1 MHAGDETIPPS
12 SPTDVLKEFC
22 EKIVNVFQADHSRF
36 ANAFL
41 EVDLV
46 FIETVEKIR
55 ELNETKRQKAE
66 RLHTELLRTVKSR
79 ENYDK
84 FISVLKKE
92 PVCAE
97 LLKIIP
103 SSLSGKS
110 EIPLLCL
117 HAWVTAHVHTES
129 VLPILNFCS
138 FCSPANYV
146 IGHIGKQNVIIHVC
160 QYNCIIV

>member
-22 EKIVNVFQADHSRF
+22 VKIVNVFQADPNRF

-55 ELNETKRQKAE
+55 ELNETKREKAV
-66 RLHTELLRTVKSR
+66 RLHTELFRTVTSR

-110 EIPLLCL
+110 EIP
-117 HAWVTAHVHTES
+117 
-129 VLPILNFCS
+129 
-138 FCSPANYV
+138 
-146 IGHIGKQNVIIHVC
+146 
-160 QYNCIIV
+160 